1 MRRNKAKTKETNIN
15 NGISYH
21 SDDVISNNNFD
32 SYISLNEKSY
42 EISIQ
47 NFCKKVKTLYLL

>member
-15 NGISYH
+15 NRISYH

-47 NFCKKVKTLYLL
+47 NFCKKIKTLCLL